1 MTKYTRELQAGDVI
15 KHLDGSI
22 VDILHIHPIKEDT
35 RLFAITYFNRNT
47 QTEEFDY
54 QHGAVACEMVGA

>member
-22 VDILHIHPIKEDT
+22 VQILHIHPIKEDT

>member
-1 MTKYTRELQAGDVI
+1 MTKYTRELQAGDVM
-15 KHLDGSI
+15 KHIDGSI
-22 VDILHIHPIKEDT
+22 VEILHIHPIKEDT

>member
-22 VDILHIHPIKEDT
+22 VEILTIHPITEDP

-47 QTEEFDY
+47 QEKEFDY